1 MVRKTLGLF
10 SSSGDQQEQPFAQ
23 VNADPSIWIKSQRV
37 AASSTGW
44 RLMLMSFRARIRQ
57 MNRLVSGET
66 SSAGGQRVKRINSRY
81 SMS

>member
-1 MVRKTLGLF
+1 
-10 SSSGDQQEQPFAQ
+10 
-23 VNADPSIWIKSQRV
+23 
-37 AASSTGW
+37 
-44 RLMLMSFRARIRQ
+44 MLMSFRARIRQ